1 MSKYTPATF
10 QPVIRPDWGGILSY
24 LSVEEKASI
33 LEAII
38 KYPSVECKSVFW
50 QETIK
55 PDLDLQYEKFIKQCE
70 AKSRAVR
77 NRWVKTSITPLIEM
91 DKTSIT
97 SDEEMNNTCNRDGI
111 VSESESESE
120 RECESKSK
128 SEKKKEQKEKLNLYG
143 EFKHVHLTEEY
154 YEHLKSNFGEE
165 KLSRAIEKL
174 DGWLDNPKQKSKRNC
189 NHRFYFKSGGWV
201 WEVDKVPKSGGI
213 GEWDKTPE
221 TYTVGDY

>member
-1 MSKYTPATF
+1 MKNGFFFYENFKTTADSLPDEMRLKFYDALTNYAINGVEPEDDILKALITAFKPSINKIEKRGGNNNPTGQNQYTK
-10 QPVIRPDWGGILSY
+10 V
-24 LSVEEKASI
+24 
-33 LEAII
+33 
-38 KYPSVECKSVFW
+38 KSGQKEVKDGQSGQSFNK
-50 QETIK
+50 QETGN
-55 PDLDLQYEKFIKQCE
+55 IKQE
-70 AKSRAVR
+70 TGNIK
-77 NRWVKTSITPLIEM
+77 
-91 DKTSIT
+91 
-97 SDEEMNNTCNRDGI
+97 
-111 VSESESESE
+111 
-120 RECESKSK
+120 
-128 SEKKKEQKEKLNLYG
+128 EKINKKEKLNLYG

-154 YEHLKSNFGEE
+154 YEHLKSTFGEE